1 MFKLMKKSK
10 VIIPLGNNT
19 LLSDHGYKGV
29 IDKSPLARHRALM
42 RVIRSGEPW
51 LGLFRK
57 LNVLMILHK
66 YKNPKISKI
75 FKEDRDWV
83 RDKFKAKRP

>member
-1 MFKLMKKSK
+1 MKKAK

-42 RVIRSGEPW
+42 RVIR
-51 LGLFRK
+51 
-57 LNVLMILHK
+57 
-66 YKNPKISKI
+66 
-75 FKEDRDWV
+75 WV
-83 RDKFKAKRP
+83 FLES

>member
-1 MFKLMKKSK
+1 MKKSK

-42 RVIRSGEPW
+42 RVIRDGEPW

-57 LNVLMILHK
+57 LNVLMILFK
-66 YKNPKISKI
+66 NENPKLSKI
-75 FKEDRDWV
+75 FKQDRAWV

>member
-1 MFKLMKKSK
+1 MFKLMK

-57 LNVLMILHK
+57 LNVLMILFK
-66 YKNPKISKI
+66 NKNPKLSKI
-75 FKEDRDWV
+75 FKQDRDWV
-83 RDKFKAKRP
+83 KNKFKAKSS

>member
-1 MFKLMKKSK
+1 MKKAK

-42 RVIRSGEPW
+42 RVIRDGEPW

-57 LNVLMILHK
+57 LNVLMILFK
-66 YKNPKISKI
+66 NKNPKLSKI

-83 RDKFKAKRP
+83 RLKFKGKSP

>member
-1 MFKLMKKSK
+1 MFKLMKKAK

-42 RVIRSGEPW
+42 RVMRSGEPW

-57 LNVLMILHK
+57 LNVLMILFK
-66 YKNPKISKI
+66 NKNPKLSKI

-83 RDKFKAKRP
+83 RLKFKGKSP